1 MKENLRLP
9 FFSALN
15 EIKGYDYIYFLKWFY
30 NYGEFGKMLQKR
42 FLGYAQIITIF
53 HREDPSN

>member
-42 FLGYAQIITIF
+42 FFGVCSDYYNI
-53 HREDPSN
+53 S